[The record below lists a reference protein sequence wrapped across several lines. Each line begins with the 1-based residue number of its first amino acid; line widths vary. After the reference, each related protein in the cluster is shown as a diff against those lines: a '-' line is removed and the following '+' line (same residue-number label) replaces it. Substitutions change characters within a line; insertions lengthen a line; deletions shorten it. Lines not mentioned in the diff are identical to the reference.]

1 MQERK
6 PRTRGPVVLL
16 LTLLVL
22 IAPIPAAAQTTR
34 DALIEGGPTPDLVM
48 FYTGDVIGY
57 LGPCG

>member
-1 MQERK
+1 M
-6 PRTRGPVVLL
+6 L

-22 IAPIPAAAQTTR
+22 ISPMPVTAQTTR
-34 DALIEGGPTPDLVM
+34 DALIDGGPAPDLVM